1 MEVSRIEN
9 LPTPPGI
16 INSIKAGFDM
26 IASHITAIL
35 LPLMLNLFLWLGPRL
50 RMNALFDSIKS
61 EVIAIWKAGGVPA
74 EDIQRI
80 LSWYET
86 TIPSINLF
94 WLLRTLPIG
103 ISSLLFPQQ
112 TASTPLGSPLILQVS
127 AVSLVGWIFIL
138 NLLGW
143 IGGGLYFRSVAWL
156 AAQDKNNPPIRF
168 SRVIVQTVLTSIF
181 WSILSVMILVPVF
194 LVLAVVLQFSPFIAN
209 LLVLFLSL
217 VSMWVVVPLFFWP
230 HGIFLRRQNFAT
242 AIFSSVQMT
251 RFTLPTSSMFVL
263 TIFLLSVGLNF
274 LWSIPPQDSWMTL
287 VGIFGHS
294 FVTTAL
300 LAASFVYYRDMNT
313 WLQAVIEKL
322 RPTAVT
328 KA

>member
-94 WLLRTLPIG
+94 WLLRTFPIG
-103 ISSLLFPQQ
+103 ISSLLVPQQ
-112 TASTPLGSPLILQVS
+112 AASTPLGSPLILQVS

-156 AAQDKNNPPIRF
+156 AIQDKNNPPIRI

-194 LVLAVVLQFSPFIAN
+194 LVLAVYFI
-209 LLVLFLSL
+209 
-217 VSMWVVVPLFFWP
+217 
-230 HGIFLRRQNFAT
+230 R
-242 AIFSSVQMT
+242 
-251 RFTLPTSSMFVL
+251 
-263 TIFLLSVGLNF
+263 
-274 LWSIPPQDSWMTL
+274 
-287 VGIFGHS
+287 
-294 FVTTAL
+294 
-300 LAASFVYYRDMNT
+300 
-313 WLQAVIEKL
+313 K
-322 RPTAVT
+322 
-328 KA
+328 

>member
-35 LPLMLNLFLWLGPRL
+35 LPLLLNLFLWLGPRL
-50 RMNALFDSIKS
+50 RMNALFDSIKD

>member
-1 MEVSRIEN
+1 
-9 LPTPPGI
+9 
-16 INSIKAGFDM
+16 M

-61 EVIAIWKAGGVPA
+61 EVIAIWKAGGVPV

-156 AAQDKNNPPIRF
+156 AIQDKNNPPIRI

>member
-156 AAQDKNNPPIRF
+156 ATQDKNNPPIRI

>member
-112 TASTPLGSPLILQVS
+112 TASTPLGNPLILQVS

-156 AAQDKNNPPIRF
+156 AIQDKNNPPIRI

>member
-112 TASTPLGSPLILQVS
+112 TASTPLGNPLILQVS

-156 AAQDKNNPPIRF
+156 ATQDKNNPPIRF

>member
-61 EVIAIWKAGGVPA
+61 EVIAIWKAGGVPV

-156 AAQDKNNPPIRF
+156 AIQDKNNPPIRI

>member
-35 LPLMLNLFLWLGPRL
+35 LPLLLNLFLWLGPRL

-156 AAQDKNNPPIRF
+156 AIQDKNNPPIRI

>member
-112 TASTPLGSPLILQVS
+112 AASTPLGSPLILQVS

-156 AAQDKNNPPIRF
+156 AIQDKNNPPIRI

>member
-35 LPLMLNLFLWLGPRL
+35 LPLLLNLFLWLGPRL
-50 RMNALFDSIKS
+50 RMNALFDSIKD

-156 AAQDKNNPPIRF
+156 ATQDKNNPPIRF

>member
-156 AAQDKNNPPIRF
+156 AIQDKNNPPIRI

>member
-112 TASTPLGSPLILQVS
+112 VASTPLGSPLILQVS

-156 AAQDKNNPPIRF
+156 AIQDKNNPPIRI